1 MSINAVQFQAGLS
14 MPDFFA
20 AYGTEAKCY
29 RALYRWRWPQGFRC
43 PCCAGRARSRF
54 KRGGAIYY
62 QCSACR
68 HQTSLIAGTMF
79 QGTKLSLRTWMLA
92 LHLLTSTKTNMA
104 ALELMRH
111 LGVNYKTAWRM
122 KHKIMQVMAER
133 EATRRLSGFV
143 QIDDA
148 YLGGERNGGKAGR
161 GSENKQPFL
170 IAVQTDASFTAP
182 SFVVIEP
189 VRSFDNAALTDWIA
203 RRLKPECEAYTD
215 GLACFRRLEDAG
227 HAHTTLDTGGGRA
240 ATEAAGARW
249 VNVGAWQPQTR
260 HQRRLPRHRAKQI
273 CETLSGRSGLPIQS
287 QIPPAR
293 NAATTRHGD
302 DALQALSGAGFAHGG
317 QFSWLRD
324 RANQDIFNLSIST
337 YFPKIIEP
345 VRILSILRMVLS
357 TAE

>member
-43 PCCAGRARSRF
+43 PCCAGRARSRSRF

-68 HQTSLIAGTMF
+68 
-79 QGTKLSLRTWMLA
+79 
-92 LHLLTSTKTNMA
+92 
-104 ALELMRH
+104 
-111 LGVNYKTAWRM
+111 
-122 KHKIMQVMAER
+122 
-133 EATRRLSGFV
+133 

-249 VNVGAWQPQTR
+249 VNVVLGNLKRAISGVYHAIAQSKYAR
-260 HQRRLPRHRAKQI
+260 RYLAEAAYRFNRRFRLP
-273 CETLSGRSGLPIQS
+273 EMLPRLATAMMRCK
-287 QIPPAR
+287 PCPEPA
-293 NAATTRHGD
+293 
-302 DALQALSGAGFAHGG
+302 
-317 QFSWLRD
+317 
-324 RANQDIFNLSIST
+324 
-337 YFPKIIEP
+337 
-345 VRILSILRMVLS
+345 LRM
-357 TAE
+357 AGNFHG